1 MNKEELFLFI
11 KTVLL
16 KNGDMS
22 VKEAARLANVN
33 YDNFNR
39 KLKNGTLRTL
49 ETVDLLNALGY
60 TVYAE
65 KDGKKIEMK

>member
-65 KDGKKIEMK
+65 KDGKKIELK

>member
-1 MNKEELFLFI
+1 MDKEELFLFI

-16 KNGDMS
+16 KNGDLS

-65 KDGKKIEMK
+65 KDGKKIELK

>member
-1 MNKEELFLFI
+1 MGKDEMFLFV

-16 KNGDMS
+16 QNGDLS
-22 VKEAARLANVN
+22 VKEAAKLAGVN

-39 KLKNGTLRTL
+39 KLKSGTLRTT
-49 ETVDLLNALGY
+49 ETVNLLNALGY